1 MPATAPR
8 DAVLLLTHSGDF
20 YTVDLVAQALA
31 RMGVR
36 PIRFNTD
43 LFPSLIKISARAG
56 DERATHF
63 CTEGGEQTSIEEVRA
78 VWARKLWSPRMTD
91 DLDENYRSMC
101 VSESVAALDGFLD
114 ALHSARWV
122 NDLDRERAAENKQ
135 RQLRLA
141 TQAGLR
147 VPRTLVTNDHREAR
161 QFFAETDGQ
170 TVAKLL
176 RPLHVSMDASKPFVY
191 TNRVREQDL
200 AGADALRHCPMV
212 FQELIPK
219 ARELRVAWVAG
230 ETFAGALDATGTS
243 RGHTDWRRANPEE
256 CRWQQAQLPIEV
268 SMDAAKPFVYTNRV
282 REEDLAGA
290 EALRHCPM
298 VFQELIPKACELR
311 VAYVAGE
318 TFAGALEATGTSRGH
333 TDWRRA
339 APEECRWQ
347 KAVLPNEVT
356 SGLQALMSE
365 LGLVF
370 GAVDLICTPAGEHVF
385 LEVNPSGEWGM
396 LERDLDLPISEAI
409 AEALLEN

>member
-1 MPATAPR
+1 MPQTTSR
-8 DAVLLLTHSGDF
+8 DVVLLLTHSGDF
-20 YTVDLVAQALA
+20 YTVDLVSHALA
-31 RMGVR
+31 RRGVR

-43 LFPSLIKISARAG
+43 LFPLQVKLSARAG
-56 DERATHF
+56 DERAAQLF
-63 CTEGGEQTSIEEVRA
+63 TETGEQASVEDVRA
-78 VWARKLWSPRMTD
+78 VWARKLWSPRMAH
-91 DLDENYRSMC
+91 DLDERYRAMC
-101 VSESVAALDGFLD
+101 VNESTAALEGFFD
-114 ALHSARWV
+114 ALHNARWI
-122 NDLDRERAAENKQ
+122 NDLDHQRHAENKQ

-141 TQAGLR
+141 ARAGLR
-147 VPRTLVTNDHREAR
+147 VPRTLVTNDPAAAR
-161 QFFAETDGQ
+161 QFFAETEGQ

-176 RPLHVSMDASKPFVY
+176 R
-191 TNRVREQDL
+191 
-200 AGADALRHCPMV
+200 
-212 FQELIPK
+212 
-219 ARELRVAWVAG
+219 
-230 ETFAGALDATGTS
+230 
-243 RGHTDWRRANPEE
+243 
-256 CRWQQAQLPIEV
+256 PIEV

-290 EALRHCPM
+290 EALRHSPM

-318 TFAGALEATGTSRGH
+318 TFAGALDATGTSRGH